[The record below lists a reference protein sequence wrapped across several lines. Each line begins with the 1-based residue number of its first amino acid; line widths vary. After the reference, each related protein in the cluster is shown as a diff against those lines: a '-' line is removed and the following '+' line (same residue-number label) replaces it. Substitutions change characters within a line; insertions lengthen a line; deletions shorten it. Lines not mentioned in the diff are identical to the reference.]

1 MKATQILYLVLI
13 IALVAWVL
21 NSTNLL
27 DSTKDGFEDLIKA
40 SVSEP
45 VIPKVL
51 SVKKLPT
58 EVVPNPLTPS
68 ELPYGP
74 YAQMASVGSF
84 QYKDPSL
91 FPAELAQMKKIF
103 EDIRSFLVFEGVNLA
118 TSSDPNIQL
127 PLTQL
132 RADSRKIQ
140 QEITV
145 LNKNPGVQSQ
155 LTQQDLADIDG
166 SLTFLQKKVRL
177 FETSGLVSDVVEGF
191 QNTGQKTIASKNDLE
206 LLQTKAYSAILTLSA
221 SGTVDP
227 VVQARI
233 KALQTMYSNITDM
246 LTRLNNGSWTEK
258 DIPVYAEDIQFVL
271 PGLANPQRG
280 LMNIFSQP
288 SGRKL
293 NLIEEQLSNYV
304 GEENATSVFNSIKDK
319 GMFRVSVDVGYNVNG
334 SSPTIKKNME
344 LQPDGSMQMSSGLQQ
359 DGSIQ
364 MSSGL
369 QPRMENSVNMDLPF
383 DTQTL
388 GMDDR
393 ARLNAPKGR
402 FDWKKRTE
410 SICDQIARRGLDPLD
425 FGCIASGSL
434 MSPAY
439 SWRGHAKMV
448 CGRLGSTLD
457 PDLPVTCGCPPQ
469 GWKGWTRSV

>member
-13 IALVAWVL
+13 IALVAWAL
-21 NSTNLL
+21 NSTHLL

-45 VIPKVL
+45 IIPKVL

-91 FPAELAQMKKIF
+91 FPAELTQMKKIF

-118 TSSDPNIQL
+118 SSSDPNIQL

-140 QEITV
+140 EEVAV
-145 LNKNPGVQSQ
+145 LDKNPGVQSQ

-166 SLTFLQKKVRL
+166 SLVFLQKKVRL

-191 QNTGQKTIASKNDLE
+191 QNTGQKRTASKKDLE
-206 LLQTKAYSAILTLSA
+206 LLQTRSYAAILTLSA

-233 KALQTMYSNITDM
+233 KALQTMYSNITAM

-258 DIPVYAEDIQFVL
+258 DIPVYAEDIQTVL
-271 PGLANPQRG
+271 PGLVNPQRA
-280 LMNIFSQP
+280 LMNIFTQP
-288 SGRKL
+288 SGKKL
-293 NLIEEQLSNYV
+293 NLIEKELSKYV
-304 GEENATSVFNSIKDK
+304 GEENATSVFNNIKDK
-319 GMFRVSVDVGYNVNG
+319 GMFRVSVDLGYNVD
-334 SSPTIKKNME
+334 SSNKSPSYKQNMD
-344 LQPDGSMQMSSGLQQ
+344 LQS
-359 DGSIQ
+359 DGSIK

-369 QPRMENSVNMDLPF
+369 QPRLAESINMDLPF
-383 DTQTL
+383 DSVTP

-393 ARLNAPKGR
+393 ARLNAPKGS
-402 FDWKKRTE
+402 FDWKNRTE

-448 CGRLGSTLD
+448 CGRLGATMD

-469 GWKGWTRSV
+469 DWKGWTRSV

>member
-13 IALVAWVL
+13 IALVAWAL
-21 NSTNLL
+21 NSTHLL
-27 DSTKDGFEDLIKA
+27 DSTKDGFEDLINA

-45 VIPKVL
+45 IIPKVL

-58 EVVPNPLTPS
+58 EVVPNSLTPS

-91 FPAELAQMKKIF
+91 FPAELTQMKKIF

-118 TSSDPNIQL
+118 SSSDPSIQL

-140 QEITV
+140 EEIAV
-145 LNKNPGVQSQ
+145 LDKNPGIQSQ

-166 SLTFLQKKVRL
+166 SLIFLQKKVRL

-191 QNTGQKTIASKNDLE
+191 QNTGQKKTASKKDLE
-206 LLQTKAYSAILTLSA
+206 LLQTKSYAAILTLSA

-233 KALQTMYSNITDM
+233 KALQTMYSNITVM

-258 DIPVYAEDIQFVL
+258 DIPVYAEDIQTVL
-271 PGLANPQRG
+271 PGLVNPQRA
-280 LMNIFSQP
+280 LMNIFTQP
-288 SGRKL
+288 SGKKL
-293 NLIEEQLSNYV
+293 NLIEKELSKYV
-304 GEENATSVFNSIKDK
+304 GEENATSVFNNIKDK
-319 GMFRVSVDVGYNVNG
+319 GSFRVSVDLDYNRN
-334 SSPTIKKNME
+334 SKMPSHKHNID
-344 LQPDGSMQMSSGLQQ
+344 LQS
-359 DGSIQ
+359 DGSIK

-369 QPRMENSVNMDLPF
+369 QPRLAESIHMDLPF
-383 DTQTL
+383 DSLTP

-393 ARLNAPKGR
+393 AKLNAPKGS
-402 FDWKKRTE
+402 FDWKNRTE

-425 FGCIASGSL
+425 FGCIARGSL

-448 CGRLGSTLD
+448 CGRLGATLD

-469 GWKGWTRSV
+469 EWKGWTRSV